1 MGDLGVPRHLLK
13 LLLAHALAGAAAAVV
28 LVAALVAVD
37 AHGLGTLV
45 MQSETPLLPLALL
58 TFGFI
63 VTLSSVAMGAAVM
76 LLPGRDE
83 SGGGRSRGPVDGE
96 LIPVR
101 VPARSRRR

>member
-1 MGDLGVPRHLLK
+1 VPRHLLK
-13 LLLAHALAGAAAAVV
+13 LLLTHALAGAAAAVV
-28 LVAALVAVD
+28 LVAALVALD

-45 MQSETPLLPLALL
+45 MQSETPLLPLLLL

-76 LLPGRDE
+76 LLPRGERD
-83 SGGGRSRGPVDGE
+83 GGGRSRGPVDGE

-101 VPARSRRR
+101 VAARRRR

>member
-1 MGDLGVPRHLLK
+1 MPRHLLK
-13 LLLAHALAGAAAAVV
+13 LLLTNALAGVAAAVV

-45 MQSETPLLPLALL
+45 MHSETPLLPLALL

-76 LLPGRDE
+76 LLPSRDHT
-83 SGGGRSRGPVDGE
+83 GGGRSRGPVDGE
-96 LIPVR
+96 LIPIR
-101 VPARSRRR
+101 VAARSRRS

>member
-1 MGDLGVPRHLLK
+1 M
-13 LLLAHALAGAAAAVV
+13 A

-45 MQSETPLLPLALL
+45 MQSEAPLLPLAVL
-58 TFGFI
+58 TFGFV

-76 LLPGRDE
+76 LLPTG
-83 SGGGRSRGPVDGE
+83 SGGDGGAARRPVDGE

-101 VPARSRRR
+101 VAARARRR